1 MNHRE
6 KMHQITR
13 EARASGLAAL
23 AIILF
28 WVLAGFG
35 VSCLDI
41 TIWHLPLWT
50 VTGCL
55 GTWLF
60 ACFLSVW
67 LTRRVFKDFDLDAES
82 EEPDGESGQVPGAQP
97 AAPGPETVRQSCP
110 QSVQHTRMPGLKC
123 DRHDGQGGRP

>member
-50 VTGCL
+50 ITGCL

-60 ACFLSVW
+60 AVFLSVW
-67 LTRRVFKDFDLDAES
+67 LVKRVFQDFDLDGDG
-82 EEPDGESGQVPGAQP
+82 EPDATSGAGTQRPGSGSEQ
-97 AAPGPETVRQSCP
+97 APSC
-110 QSVQHTRMPGLKC
+110 TRGATSSCMANM
-123 DRHDGQGGRP
+123 HGREATHE